1 MKITILNGDL
11 NPTTNSFSRK
21 VEAYVEE
28 LRKSNRVDLFT
39 LAQMDLHYCTGCW
52 SCWWKTPG
60 ECAIN
65 DDAEIIFR
73 SVINSDLVIFASPL
87 IAGFPSSALKKIM
100 DRLIVLLH
108 PYIEIVNGE
117 CHHRKRYEKY
127 PNLGLILEKEP
138 DTDDEDIKLVKDIFD
153 RLAINFHSKL
163 VFVKMIDEVTK
174 LDFVIMEEVRN
185 DEKI

>member
-1 MKITILNGDL
+1 MKISILNGDL
-11 NPTTNSFSRK
+11 NPTTNNFSRK
-21 VEAYVEE
+21 VETYVEE
-28 LRKSNRVDLFT
+28 LRKSNQVDLFT

-60 ECAIN
+60 ECAIS
-65 DDAEIIFR
+65 DDAEVIFR

-117 CHHRKRYEKY
+117 CHHRKRYDKY
-127 PNLGLILEKEP
+127 PNLGLIIEKEA
-138 DTDDEDIKLVKDIFD
+138 DTDDEDIKIVKDIYH
-153 RLAINFHSKL
+153 RLAINFHSNL
-163 VFVKMIDEVTK
+163 VFIKTIDEVTK
-174 LDFVIMEEVRN
+174 QDLAEMEQV
-185 DEKI
+185 

>member
-1 MKITILNGDL
+1 
-11 NPTTNSFSRK
+11 
-21 VEAYVEE
+21 
-28 LRKSNRVDLFT
+28 
-39 LAQMDLHYCTGCW
+39 
-52 SCWWKTPG
+52 
-60 ECAIN
+60 
-65 DDAEIIFR
+65 
-73 SVINSDLVIFASPL
+73 
-87 IAGFPSSALKKIM
+87 M